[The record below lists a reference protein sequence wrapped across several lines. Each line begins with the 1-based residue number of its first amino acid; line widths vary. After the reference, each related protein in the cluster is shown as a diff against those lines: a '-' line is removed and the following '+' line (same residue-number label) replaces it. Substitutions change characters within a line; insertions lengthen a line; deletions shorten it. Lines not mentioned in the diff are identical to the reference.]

1 MSPKQWLLITAVV
14 ILNIIVFGALIG
26 MQQADQR
33 STPTP
38 TWTPPPTFTALPRP
52 TATAILMPTLPPGT
66 RQPVFGATV
75 DLTPTPPPQPD
86 APGA

>member
-14 ILNIIVFGALIG
+14 ILNIIVFGAVLG
-26 MQQADQR
+26 VREAEQQV
-33 STPTP
+33 TPTP

-66 RQPVFGATV
+66 RMPAFWATL
-75 DLTPTPPPQPD
+75 DATPTPSP
-86 APGA
+86 